1 MHILILNGIRFGH
14 RNEKAESDKRKPV
27 WGLAGIVRELS
38 ISSLWSLTSDQRQQI
53 FKKVL

>member
-27 WGLAGIVRELS
+27 LGSGRNSKGALDFQSMEFDFRS
-38 ISSLWSLTSDQRQQI
+38 TSTD
-53 FKKVL
+53 L